1 MEPTT
6 TRERAE
12 PTEGRAALMRRA
24 ADLLGSERLAKA
36 LNMSP
41 RSLYYFMN
49 GQRTVKDGVLA
60 DTRQLLIAQRQ
71 ATSELLQ
78 DFREEEAATIAER
91 EAIVPTPEQ
100 RRAAKVAERS
110 LAIQTLTEAQAKKA

>member
-1 MEPTT
+1 MEPIT
-6 TRERAE
+6 TRDRAE

-36 LNMSP
+36 LDISP

-71 ATSELLQ
+71 ATGELLQ
-78 DFREEEAATIAER
+78 DFREEEAETTAAR
-91 EAIVPTPEQ
+91 EAAEPTPAQ
-100 RRAAKVAERS
+100 RRAAKAAERQ
-110 LAIQTLTEAQAKKA
+110 LLTEARANKA